1 MDEVLECLDCCYRK
15 DNYRIYDMV
24 SKDIVNF
31 SEYFMVAGD
40 HCIIKV
46 IDVDYAFVYVNIFN
60 ARLYRTKISLEDVSP
75 YDALN
80 SMFDHFMAYD
90 YLITQLKK
98 MSPKEAKNS
107 PLKELK
113 SRVETAI
120 DTGDFDEEDICGLL
134 GMKTY
139 QEAKAHC
146 QYLAYAYDLEWRGV
160 IDLDT
165 CKKFD
170 NIEELDKFV
179 VENDLINK
187 PMGKSKQ
194 KDVLAFNFVD
204 YQNYDRLNR
213 VRENGDMLSYY
224 TRHGLTL
231 KDAKALRLADVK
243 SIQNIKKAYRF
254 AQIVGKY
261 DEKMFFAK
269 SEKEAE
275 KIKNKEIKYVEKV
288 KDVTAQDVFF
298 ALGPECNM

>member
-120 DTGDFDEEDICGLL
+120 DTGDFDEENICGLL

-243 SIQNIKKAYRF
+243 SIQNIKKAY
-254 AQIVGKY
+254 K
-261 DEKMFFAK
+261 
-269 SEKEAE
+269 
-275 KIKNKEIKYVEKV
+275 
-288 KDVTAQDVFF
+288 
-298 ALGPECNM
+298 

>member
-15 DNYRIYDMV
+15 DNYKVYDITT
-24 SKDIVNF
+24 KGIFDF

-60 ARLYRTKISLEDVSP
+60 ARLYRTKISPEDVSP

-80 SMFDHFMAYD
+80 SIFDHFMAYD
-90 YLITQLKK
+90 YLLTQLKK
-98 MSPKEAKNS
+98 MSPKEARNS

-113 SRVETAI
+113 SKIETAI
-120 DTGDFDEEDICGLL
+120 DTGNFDIENISGLL
-134 GMKTY
+134 GTKTY
-139 QEAKAHC
+139 QQVKARC

-170 NIEELDKFV
+170 NIEELDKFIV
-179 VENDLINK
+179 KNDFINN
-187 PMGKSKQ
+187 PMDKSKQ
-194 KDVLAFNFVD
+194 KNVLAFNFVD
-204 YQNYDRLNR
+204 QQNYDMLNK

-231 KDAKALRLADVK
+231 KDTKALKMADIK
-243 SIQNIKKAYRF
+243 SIQNIKKAYKF
-254 AQIVGKY
+254 TQIAEKY
-261 DEKMFFAK
+261 DERMFFAK

-275 KIKNKEIKYVEKV
+275 KIKNKEINLIKKV
-288 KDVTAQDVFF
+288 QDVTAQDVYF
-298 ALGPECNM
+298 AFGPECNM

>member
-24 SKDIVNF
+24 SKDIVYF

-80 SMFDHFMAYD
+80 SIFDHFMAYD
-90 YLITQLKK
+90 YLLTQLKK

-120 DTGDFDEEDICGLL
+120 DTGNFDIENISGLL
-134 GMKTY
+134 GTKTY
-139 QEAKAHC
+139 QKVKSHC
-146 QYLAYAYDLEWRGV
+146 QYLAHAYDLEWRGV

-170 NIEELDKFV
+170 NIEELDKIIV
-179 VENDLINK
+179 KNDFINK
-187 PMGKSKQ
+187 PMGKTKQ

-243 SIQNIKKAYRF
+243 SLQNIKKAYRF
-254 AQIVGKY
+254 AQIVEKY

>member
-1 MDEVLECLDCCYRK
+1 M
-15 DNYRIYDMV
+15 
-24 SKDIVNF
+24 
-31 SEYFMVAGD
+31 
-40 HCIIKV
+40 
-46 IDVDYAFVYVNIFN
+46 
-60 ARLYRTKISLEDVSP
+60 SP

-80 SMFDHFMAYD
+80 SIFDHFMAYD
-90 YLITQLKK
+90 YLLTQLKK

-120 DTGDFDEEDICGLL
+120 DTGNFDVENISGLL
-134 GMKTY
+134 GTKTY
-139 QEAKAHC
+139 QKVKSHC
-146 QYLAYAYDLEWRGV
+146 QYLAYAYDLEWKGV

-170 NIEELDKFV
+170 NIEELDKFIV
-179 VENDLINK
+179 KNDFINK

-204 YQNYDRLNR
+204 YQNYDRLNK

-224 TRHGLTL
+224 TRHELTL

-243 SIQNIKKAYRF
+243 SLQNIKKAYRF
-254 AQIVGKY
+254 AQIVEKY

>member
-15 DNYRIYDMV
+15 DNYRIYDIV

-60 ARLYRTKISLEDVSP
+60 ARLYRTKISLEDVSS

-80 SMFDHFMAYD
+80 SIFDHFMAYD

-113 SRVETAI
+113 SIVETAI
-120 DTGDFDEEDICGLL
+120 DTGNFDVENICGLL

-224 TRHGLTL
+224 TRYGLTL

-243 SIQNIKKAYRF
+243 SLQNIKKAYRF
-254 AQIVGKY
+254 AQIVEKY

-298 ALGPECNM
+298 ALGTECNM

>member
-15 DNYRIYDMV
+15 DNYRIYDMG

-80 SMFDHFMAYD
+80 SIFDHFMAYD

-113 SRVETAI
+113 SIVETAI
-120 DTGDFDEEDICGLL
+120 DTGNFDVENICGLL

-224 TRHGLTL
+224 TRYGLTL

-243 SIQNIKKAYRF
+243 SLQNIKKAYRF
-254 AQIVGKY
+254 AQIVEKY